1 MMSPFPWKLDGDG
14 DKIYDADGE
23 IIAENYRFVH
33 LDDFEGL
40 VKMVNSAYEH
50 GINKNRIAGQI

>member
-1 MMSPFPWKLDGDG
+1 MMSPFPWKLDENDPAR
-14 DKIYDADGE
+14 IYDADGE

-40 VKMVNSAYEH
+40 VKLVNSLPLQE
-50 GINKNRIAGQI
+50 G